1 MFFKVPSS
9 PNRDESMIDFA
20 SLKTD
25 EICTLENFSKVLNT
39 ELAQLPLLLR
49 ALFHSFEAV
58 LSQ

>member
-1 MFFKVPSS
+1 MT
-9 PNRDESMIDFA
+9 D
-20 SLKTD
+20 LKTD
-25 EICTLENFSKVLNT
+25 EICMLEDFSKVLNT